1 MVIGPSYKDNTV
13 EIDKEGNFR
22 YKHIEGSLHASIG
35 CMRTYGR
42 MGNVLTD
49 AQYSAFCQWLE
60 YQLFLD
66 RWCRRRDRALG
77 GKKLKVLL

>member
-1 MVIGPSYKDNTV
+1 MERTATYKDSV
-13 EIDKEGNFR
+13 VYIDQEGNYFHG
-22 YKHIEGSLHASIG
+22 YVEGSFKASIG

-42 MGNVLTD
+42 MGDVLTD

-77 GKKLKVLL
+77 GKKLKVFL